1 MASSLFQNI
10 TRKVLSSQQSNLIQ
24 QFAAAIKGDPR
35 QAMAGILQQNP
46 EVNNKLNALVQGRD
60 PQQVFYQKCGE
71 MGIDPED
78 ILKWLR

>member
-24 QFAAAIKGDPR
+24 QLAAAIKGDPR

-46 EVNNKLNALVQGRD
+46 EVNNKLNTLVQGRD

>member
-10 TRKVLSSQQSNLIQ
+10 ARKALSSQQSNLISQ
-24 QFAAAIKGDPR
+24 IAAIAKGNPQ
-35 QAMAGILQQNP
+35 QAVDGILQQNP
-46 EVNNKLNALVQGRD
+46 GMQNTLNTLVQGKD

-71 MGIDPED
+71 MGVDPED